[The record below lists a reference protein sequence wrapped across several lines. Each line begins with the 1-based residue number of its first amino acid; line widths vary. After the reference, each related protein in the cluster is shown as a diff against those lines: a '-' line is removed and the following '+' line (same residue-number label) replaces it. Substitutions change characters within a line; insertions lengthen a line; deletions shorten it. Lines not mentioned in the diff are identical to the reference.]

1 MLSGVEAMY
10 YVYVLENE
18 EVGTYTGYTRDLQ
31 VAYDGEHG
39 ISS

>member
-1 MLSGVEAMY
+1 MY

-18 EVGTYTGYTRDLQ
+18 EVGTYTCYTRYFQ